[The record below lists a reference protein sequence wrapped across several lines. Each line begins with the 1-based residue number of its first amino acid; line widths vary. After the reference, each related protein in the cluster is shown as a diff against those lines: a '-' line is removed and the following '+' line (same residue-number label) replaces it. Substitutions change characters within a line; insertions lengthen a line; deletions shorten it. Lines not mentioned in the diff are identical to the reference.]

1 MDEPIPQLPSSKVI
15 MKILTSRISPFL
27 AAGTL
32 IALAGSSFGQEFFRE
47 FGTSRSS
54 GGIGRITPSAE
65 VFSGNSPGGLSPV
78 DAVDQSAVEEKY
90 NFRLGLVDFIVAA
103 GVGVEFNDNITLASS
118 DEISDI
124 IIRPEFN
131 IDGVL
136 RVSELNTLRF
146 GLGLG
151 YAKYI
156 DNSQFDS
163 DSIIVSPTSALVW
176 SVKSGNVTFTVRERL
191 SYQEDSF
198 ALTTASN
205 VATFK
210 RWENQ
215 AGFEIDWDATEYA
228 RVSVGFDRFDLWA
241 KDDTFSS
248 QDRSI
253 NTVFLRPSV
262 DVNPRVTVGL
272 NGSVS
277 WITYKQDIQ
286 ADGKTL
292 LVGPFMQVKVSEAT
306 DFYAEVGWQ
315 KANFDGG
322 TIQQQ
327 ETRDA
332 NGAIV
337 LPEIRDTEDSQQ
349 MYFKTQ
355 ITNRPS
361 EHFRHTFTASRTA
374 ESGLGSNFY
383 DLYHFEYSADWLI
396 RENTSITP
404 TAFYEMYETSGNQ
417 PEDATRLGFALGI
430 HHMLSNSLTI
440 GLDYRFLTKDSNLPN
455 SDFKQNLGMFSVYY
469 KF

>member
-1 MDEPIPQLPSSKVI
+1 
-15 MKILTSRISPFL
+15 MKILTSRISPIL

-32 IALAGSSFGQEFFRE
+32 IALAQPAFTQEFFRE

-65 VFSGNSPGGLSPV
+65 VFSGNSPSGLSPV
-78 DAVDQSAVEEKY
+78 DAVDQGAVEEKY
-90 NFRLGLVDFIVAA
+90 NFRLGLVDFVVAA
-103 GVGVEFNDNITLASS
+103 GIGVEFNDNITLASS
-118 DEISDI
+118 NEISDI
-124 IIRPEFN
+124 IIRPEIN
-131 IDGVL
+131 IEGVL

-151 YAKYI
+151 YAKYV
-156 DNSQFDS
+156 DHSEFDS
-163 DSIIVSPTSALVW
+163 DGVIISPTSALVW
-176 SVKSGNVTFTVRERL
+176 SIKSGSVTFTVRERL
-191 SYQEDSF
+191 SYQEDPF
-198 ALTTASN
+198 ALATLSN
-205 VATFK
+205 AATFK

-241 KDDTFSS
+241 KDDSFTS

-262 DVNPRVTVGL
+262 DVSPRLTVGL

-277 WITYKQDIQ
+277 WTSYKENIQ
-286 ADGKTL
+286 ADGQTI
-292 LVGPFMQVKVSEAT
+292 LVGPFMQVKVSDVT

-315 KANFDGG
+315 QSSFDGA
-322 TIQQQ
+322 TIQQL

-337 LPEIRDTEDSQQ
+337 NPLLVDTDDSQSL
-349 MYFKTQ
+349 YFKAQ
-355 ITNRPS
+355 ISNRPS
-361 EHFRHTFTASRTA
+361 ENFRHSFTASRTS
-374 ESGLGSNFY
+374 ENGLGSNFY

-404 TAFYEMYETSGNQ
+404 VVFYETYKTSGNLQ
-417 PEDATRLGFALGI
+417 EDASRMGLALGI

-440 GLDYRFLTKDSNLPN
+440 GLDYRFLTKDSNRP
-455 SDFKQNLGMFSVYY
+455 DADYKQNLGMFSLYY

>member
-1 MDEPIPQLPSSKVI
+1 MN
-15 MKILTSRISPFL
+15 ILTSRIRPIL
-27 AAGTL
+27 AVGTL
-32 IALAGSSFGQEFFRE
+32 VALVSPSFGQEFFRE

-54 GGIGRITPSAE
+54 GGIGRISPSAE
-65 VFSGNSPGGLSPV
+65 VFAGNSPGGLSPV
-78 DAVDQSAVEEKY
+78 DAVDQGAIDEKY

-124 IIRPEFN
+124 IIRPEIN
-131 IDGVL
+131 IEGVL

-156 DNSQFDS
+156 DHSELDT
-163 DSIIVSPTSALVW
+163 DGVIISPTSALVW
-176 SVKSGNVTFTVRERL
+176 TMKSGNVTFTARERL
-191 SYQEDSF
+191 SYQEDTF

-228 RVSVGFDRFDLWA
+228 RVSVGFDRFDQWA
-241 KDDTFSS
+241 KDDSFAS

-262 DVNPRVTVGL
+262 DINPSLTAGI

-277 WITYKQDIQ
+277 WTSYKQDIQ
-286 ADGKTL
+286 ADGKTI
-292 LVGPFMQVKVSEAT
+292 LVGPFVQVKLSDLT

-315 KANFDGG
+315 KSEFDGG
-322 TIQQQ
+322 TIQQA
-327 ETRDA
+327 ETRGA

-337 LPEIRDTEDSQQ
+337 NPAIVDTEDSQQ
-349 MYFKTQ
+349 VYFKAQ
-355 ITNRPS
+355 ITSRPS
-361 EHFRHTFTASRTA
+361 ENFRHTLTASRTA

-383 DLYHFEYSADWLI
+383 VLYHFEYSADWLI

-404 TAFYEMYETSGNQ
+404 VVFYETYQTSGNIQ
-417 PEDATRLGFALGI
+417 EDASRMGLALGI
-430 HHMLSNSLTI
+430 HHMLSSSLTI
-440 GLDYRFLTKDSNLPN
+440 GLDYRFLTKDSDRPD
-455 SDFKQNLGMFSVYY
+455 SDYKQNLGMFSLYY